1 MYQLNLSV
9 TDIVR
14 TNHIPSP
21 DFVVVSQVSK
31 IRRRIIERGG
41 GYYESNT
48 RYVQVKLKY
57 ILNHESYNND
67 NIENKEGCYELCSMS
82 LDVEYIL

>member
-31 IRRRIIERGG
+31 IGRHIIVGG
-41 GYYESNT
+41 VWCYVFVYRTVMLLVKYEICTSEI
-48 RYVQVKLKY
+48 KIY
-57 ILNHESYNND
+57 IESRV
-67 NIENKEGCYELCSMS
+67 L
-82 LDVEYIL
+82 

>member
-31 IRRRIIERGG
+31 IGRRIIERGG
-41 GYYESNT
+41 GGYVFVYRTVMLLVKYEICTSEI
-48 RYVQVKLKY
+48 KIY
-57 ILNHESYNND
+57 IESRV
-67 NIENKEGCYELCSMS
+67 L
-82 LDVEYIL
+82 

>member
-31 IRRRIIERGG
+31 IGRRIIERGG
-41 GYYESNT
+41 GGWCYVFVYRTVMLLVKYEICTSEI
-48 RYVQVKLKY
+48 KIY
-57 ILNHESYNND
+57 IESRV
-67 NIENKEGCYELCSMS
+67 L
-82 LDVEYIL
+82 

>member
-31 IRRRIIERGG
+31 IRRRITEKGG
-41 GYYESNT
+41 GYYVLVYRTVMLLVKYEICTSEIKIYIES
-48 RYVQVKLKY
+48 RVL
-57 ILNHESYNND
+57 
-67 NIENKEGCYELCSMS
+67 
-82 LDVEYIL
+82 

>member
-31 IRRRIIERGG
+31 IGRRIIEGG
-41 GYYESNT
+41 GGGLGL
-48 RYVQVKLKY
+48 VLCFCV
-57 ILNHESYNND
+57 SYCNVTSQIRD
-67 NIENKEGCYELCSMS
+67 MYK
-82 LDVEYIL
+82 

>member
-31 IRRRIIERGG
+31 IGRRIIEGG
-41 GYYESNT
+41 GGGL
-48 RYVQVKLKY
+48 VLCFCV
-57 ILNHESYNND
+57 SYCNVTSQIRD
-67 NIENKEGCYELCSMS
+67 MYK
-82 LDVEYIL
+82 

>member
-31 IRRRIIERGG
+31 IGRRIIERGG
-41 GYYESNT
+41 CYVFVYRTVMLLVKYEICTSEI
-48 RYVQVKLKY
+48 KIY
-57 ILNHESYNND
+57 IESRV
-67 NIENKEGCYELCSMS
+67 L
-82 LDVEYIL
+82 

>member
-14 TNHIPSP
+14 TNHILSP

-31 IRRRIIERGG
+31 IGRRIIEGG
-41 GYYESNT
+41 GWCYVFVYRTVMLLVKYEICTSEI
-48 RYVQVKLKY
+48 KIY
-57 ILNHESYNND
+57 IESRV
-67 NIENKEGCYELCSMS
+67 L
-82 LDVEYIL
+82 

>member
-1 MYQLNLSV
+1 MNLSV

-14 TNHIPSP
+14 TNHILSP

-31 IRRRIIERGG
+31 IGRRIIEGG
-41 GYYESNT
+41 GVGVM

-67 NIENKEGCYELCSMS
+67 NMENKEGCYELCSMS
-82 LDVEYIL
+82 LDVEYILWIIL